1 MENAEIAQWL
11 MENAGPVIRYRL
23 SAEYHQDEGR
33 GDDGLTELLTCPMVR
48 SWIERIP
55 SECDRH
61 TLHGASPRSF
71 ENVMGKLFEFG
82 LRRGCEPMDHR
93 VAPFQRWMEGQID
106 LPYQGYL
113 PVLHRTICAAFLTML
128 GYENGAVDAWV
139 KHRLDTVYDFSRRP
153 DLEHAYVPQDTLPGY
168 PKAFRRSPL
177 LNPDLYPDDDLKL
190 PWIYDLYAFLHS
202 KGIMGDEDRRSK
214 VETVIKLVLSP
225 EYQSLWPGY
234 GVVRHDGQYYI
245 MGWSVHLP
253 GYQGEYVT
261 GREFARML
269 LLLELLGRSRQATM
283 HDWYRRSLKIMED
296 RLEVG
301 HVRYFSRTDLP
312 ESNSGVWVLG
322 MCMGLEEK
330 RRSLKALECESLFRC
345 LQIRSLSADFKK

>member
-33 GDDGLTELLTCPMVR
+33 GDDGLTEILTCPMVR
-48 SWIERIP
+48 SWLERIP

-61 TLHGASPRSF
+61 TLHGASPQSF

-82 LRRGCEPMDHR
+82 LRRGVPFLDDR
-93 VAPFQRWMEGQID
+93 VAPFQKWMEEQID

-128 GYENGAVDAWV
+128 GYEEGADTWV
-139 KHRLDTVYDFSRRP
+139 RHRLDTVYDFARRP
-153 DLEHAYVPQDTLPGY
+153 NLEHAYIPQDTFPGY
-168 PKAFRRSPL
+168 PKAFRRTPL
-177 LNPDLYPDDDLKL
+177 LRPDLYPNEDLKL

-202 KGIMGDEDRRSK
+202 DGIMGDADLRSK
-214 VETVIKLVLSP
+214 VEAVIELVLSP
-225 EYQSLWPGY
+225 KYQSLWPGY
-234 GVVRHDGQYYI
+234 GVVRHDGQYYM

-269 LLLELLGRSRQATM
+269 LLLELLGKSPRTLM
-283 HDWYRRSLKIMED
+283 HDWYRRSVETMEE

-312 ESNSGVWVLG
+312 ESNNGVWVLG
-322 MCMGLEEK
+322 MRMGLEER

-345 LQIRSLSADFKK
+345 LQIRRLNAEIEK

>member
-1 MENAEIAQWL
+1 MENADVARWL

-23 SAEYHQDEGR
+23 SKGHDQDGNRAIAE
-33 GDDGLTELLTCPMVR
+33 LTDLLASPLVSSCLE
-48 SWIERIP
+48 SIP
-55 SECDRH
+55 SECDRN
-61 TLHGASPRSF
+61 TLHGAIPQVF
-71 ENVMGKLFEFG
+71 ENAMGKLFEFG
-82 LRRGCEPMDHR
+82 LKRGVQVLDDR
-93 VAPFQRWMEGQID
+93 VAPFQRWMEEQKD
-106 LPYQGYL
+106 LPHRGHL
-113 PVLHRTICAAFLTML
+113 PVFHRTICAAFLTML
-128 GYENGAVDAWV
+128 GYEDGGVDAWV
-139 KHRLDTVYDFSRRP
+139 KHRLDRVYDFARSP

-190 PWIYDLYAFLHS
+190 PWVYDLYAFLHS

-234 GVVRHDGQYYI
+234 GVVRYDGQYYM

-269 LLLELLGRSRQATM
+269 LLLELLGRSRQAPW
-283 HDWYRRSLKIMED
+283 HDWYRRSVKIMED

-312 ESNSGVWVLG
+312 ESNNGVWVLG
-322 MCMGLEEK
+322 MRMGLEEK
-330 RRSLKALECESLFRC
+330 RRSVKALECESLFRC
-345 LQIRSLSADFKK
+345 LQIRRLSVDFEK